1 VLRIRAAVA
10 DLPRHGYPVAPRFAE
25 IQRLAHGFA
34 PQSPAGPPGR
44 MRADRVH
51 CRVFGAR
58 THRPLAR
65 ALALRPVRA
74 LLRQHG
80 VPGAAQGHR
89 QARARRPR
97 CSVATRDRPV
107 HALPRGHSSAPRPSL
122 GFQHELTVPPH
133 SLRRPRGA
141 RLRTVGFPTWITA
154 REPRRNRRCR
164 LSWILE
170 EPIDVHVSFP
180 RCALRS

>member
-1 VLRIRAAVA
+1 MLRISTAVA
-10 DLPRHGYPVAPRFAE
+10 DLLRDGYPVAPRFAE
-25 IQRLAHGFA
+25 IQRLEHGFA
-34 PQSPAGPPGR
+34 SQSPAGSPGR
-44 MRADRVH
+44 LRADRVH

-80 VPGAAQGHR
+80 LARATQGHR

-97 CSVATRDRPV
+97 CSVATRDRPA

-122 GFQHELTVPPH
+122 SFHHELTV
-133 SLRRPRGA
+133 RRTPCAGRAERAFGPSDFQ
-141 RLRTVGFPTWITA
+141 LGITA
-154 REPRRNRRCR
+154 LEPRRKRRCR

-180 RCALRS
+180 RCARRS